1 MKKFLSFAIL
11 LCFLG
16 FLESCSSD
24 SDDPMDEVQPT
35 VVTYTNSVKNII
47 NGNCTNCHGNP
58 TANNAPSSLNTYG
71 LVKTAVESKNLIGR
85 IESGVMPPNGS
96 LSTSQITAIKN
107 WQAGG
112 FIE

>member
-1 MKKFLSFAIL
+1 MKKVQVIAL
-11 LCFLG
+11 LVCSMVIFT
-16 FLESCSSD
+16 SCSSD

-58 TANNAPSSLNTYG
+58 TSNNAPSSLNTYD